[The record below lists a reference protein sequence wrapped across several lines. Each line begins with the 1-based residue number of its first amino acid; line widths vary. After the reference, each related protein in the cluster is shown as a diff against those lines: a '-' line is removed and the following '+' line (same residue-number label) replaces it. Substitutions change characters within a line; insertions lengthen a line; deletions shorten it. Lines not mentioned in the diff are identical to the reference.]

1 MKEYA
6 MDLEPPVDET
16 ARAAPPAAG
25 KAASALRRHLAGAD
39 AAVAAVEEA
48 VAVVLFYGLL
58 AGFIVQV
65 FARFVI
71 RYPLPWSEE
80 FCSQLFVWLGA
91 LGAAIGVRWGS
102 HFVAFDLQAKLRG
115 WPRRV
120 VVAIVKIAVGAVA
133 VVLLVDGV
141 QFTREGM
148 AQLTPIMNLPAAIG
162 DAAVPVSAALILW
175 HLACTWILGA
185 SGAGFENL
193 LGFEQRDA

>member
-6 MDLEPPVDET
+6 MDLEPPVGET
-16 ARAAPPAAG
+16 ARAALPAG
-25 KAASALRRHLAGAD
+25 KHVSSFRRNLAGAD

-102 HFVAFDLQAKLRG
+102 HFVAFDLQARLRG
-115 WPRRV
+115 WPQRI
-120 VVAIVKIAVGAVA
+120 VVAVVKFAVGAVA
-133 VVLLVDGV
+133 MVLLMDGV

-148 AQLTPIMNLPAAIG
+148 TQLTPILNLPAAIG

-175 HLACTWILGA
+175 HLVCTWILGA
-185 SGAGFENL
+185 AGGGFDNM
-193 LGFEQRDA
+193 LGLEQRDA

>member
-1 MKEYA
+1 
-6 MDLEPPVDET
+6 MDLESPAAET
-16 ARAAPPAAG
+16 ARAASPPTAPTTAA
-25 KAASALRRHLAGAD
+25 ALRRHLAGAD

-80 FCSQLFVWLGA
+80 FCSQLFVWLGG
-91 LGAAIGVRWGS
+91 LGTAIGVRWGS

-115 WPRRV
+115 WPQRI
-120 VVAIVKIAVGAVA
+120 VVALVKIAVGAVA

-148 AQLTPIMNLPAAIG
+148 AQLTPILNLPAAIG
-162 DAAVPVSAALILW
+162 DAVVPVSAALILW

-185 SGAGFENL
+185 SGGGFDDL
-193 LGFEQRDA
+193 LGLEQKDV